1 MSSVGMI
8 DRDPFGDGVQE
19 HRLAGACRGD
29 DEGALTVAHRSDKVD
44 GATGELGP
52 SLGRATGL
60 QR

>member
-1 MSSVGMI
+1 MI